1 MKDSSIFEI
10 SKELVEVSS
19 IDHNLPRIIDSSKS
33 FHNLKNTSNLKNN
46 AVENGTKRSEKLEK
60 NNTEDYSMATGSK
73 LTQSQSEDAYVVNR
87 YSLPKRFI

>member
-33 FHNLKNTSNLKNN
+33 FHNLKNN